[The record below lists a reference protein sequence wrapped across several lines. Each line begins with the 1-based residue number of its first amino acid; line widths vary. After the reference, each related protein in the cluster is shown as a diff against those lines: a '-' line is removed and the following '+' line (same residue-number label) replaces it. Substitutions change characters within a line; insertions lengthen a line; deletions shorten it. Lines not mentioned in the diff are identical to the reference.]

1 MDNKNKKD
9 STPFTNNS
17 ASSYDDDKFYN
28 LDTAA
33 SSMDCTGLIPTP
45 PKSEDEE
52 ESYANLHSIP
62 KVKNKV
68 NNGLQQEKIIP
79 QSKEQQ

>member
-1 MDNKNKKD
+1 MMDDKNKKG
-9 STPFTNNS
+9 STPFTNGS

-33 SSMDCTGLIPTP
+33 SSTDCTGLIPTP
-45 PKSEDEE
+45 PMSVDEE
-52 ESYANLHSIP
+52 ESYADLHSIP

-68 NNGLQQEKIIP
+68 NNGLQQEKIVP
-79 QSKEQQ
+79 PNKRP